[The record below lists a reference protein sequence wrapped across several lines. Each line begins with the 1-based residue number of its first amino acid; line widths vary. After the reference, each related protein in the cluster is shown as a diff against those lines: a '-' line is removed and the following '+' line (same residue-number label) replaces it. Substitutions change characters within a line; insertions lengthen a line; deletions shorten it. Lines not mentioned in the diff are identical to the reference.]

1 MDITFKTYYTSS
13 FNSIQTNVHQM
24 GFQAES
30 NIQGDHDPGYTV
42 DTNWPIVKGS
52 EQTL

>member
-1 MDITFKTYYTSS
+1 MDITFKIYYTSS

-24 GFQAES
+24 GFQTES
-30 NIQGDHDPGYTV
+30 NIQGDHDPGDTV
-42 DTNWPIVKGS
+42 DKKWPIVQDS